1 MRLWIQRMVTGYY
14 PSRVAPFGDPR
25 IKASLRLPEAYR
37 SLLRPSSPLGAK
49 ASTVYP

>member
-1 MRLWIQRMVTGYY
+1 MRLWIQRMVTGYD

-37 SLLRPSSPLGAK
+37 SLLRPSSPTYAK
-49 ASTVYP
+49 AFSVRP